1 MCCAFPGAVKTGIL
15 LNNQRFADLMDTVQE
30 QIDKHHHEVFILV
43 NLLIQYAKTGDV
55 NNLGGY
61 KGPYLDTL
69 YDCIPFIDNAAYDDD
84 AKVQII

>member
-1 MCCAFPGAVKTGIL
+1 MRNGCLRAFPGAVKTGIL
-15 LNNQRFADLMDTVQE
+15 LNNLRFADLMDTVQE

-61 KGPYLDTL
+61 KGLIW
-69 YDCIPFIDNAAYDDD
+69 IPCTTAFLS
-84 AKVQII
+84 